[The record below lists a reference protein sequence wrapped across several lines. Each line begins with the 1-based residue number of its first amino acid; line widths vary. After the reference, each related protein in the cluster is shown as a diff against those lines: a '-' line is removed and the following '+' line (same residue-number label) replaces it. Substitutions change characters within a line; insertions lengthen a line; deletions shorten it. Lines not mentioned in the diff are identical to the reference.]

1 MQKFHGRSVLVNDDS
16 VEKAIRKLKKK
27 MQASGLLNELRDRET
42 FIKPTTRR
50 KIKKNA
56 AKNRW
61 LKYVK
66 GQQLPPRLY

>member
-1 MQKFHGRSVLVNDDS
+1 MQKFHGRSVLVNDDN

-66 GQQLPPRLY
+66 GQQLPARLY